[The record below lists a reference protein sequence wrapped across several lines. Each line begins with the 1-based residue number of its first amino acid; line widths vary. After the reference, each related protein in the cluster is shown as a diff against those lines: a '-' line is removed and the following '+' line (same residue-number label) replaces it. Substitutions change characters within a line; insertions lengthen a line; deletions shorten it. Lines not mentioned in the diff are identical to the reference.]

1 MVDLYLNILKGTK
14 IMGNDVTIRN
24 ATTSDTDFIIWII
37 ETAGRSGRSV
47 GFTDLLFPES
57 KSKTYG
63 FLSDL
68 ICSDIRSLF
77 HFSNFKIA
85 EVNKQPVA
93 GLSGYYTPEINSEH
107 FKECLLATQKKF
119 KLSAEQSDEML
130 NRIGVFVGCFPGLL
144 DSAWVVEWVA
154 VKSEFRRQGIIN
166 NLLRNIISEGIVE
179 KKCAVIQIAV
189 AKGNTPAINAYKN
202 IGFSFYDDKSS
213 EQFESVFGYAGM
225 DRLVIE
231 KENFTQFTA

>member
-1 MVDLYLNILKGTK
+1 
-14 IMGNDVTIRN
+14 MGNDVIIRN
-24 ATTSDTDFIIWII
+24 ATTSDIDFIIWII

-47 GFTDLLFPES
+47 GFTDLIFPKSKS
-57 KSKTYG
+57 KSKTYD

-93 GLSGYYTPEINSEH
+93 GLSGYYTPEINSKH
-107 FKECLLATQKKF
+107 FKECLLTTQQKF
-119 KLSAEQSDEML
+119 KLSAEESDAML

-154 VKSEFRRQGIIN
+154 TKPEFRQQGITN
-166 NLLRNIISEGIVE
+166 SLLKTIVSKGIAENDCDV
-179 KKCAVIQIAV
+179 VQIAV

-202 IGFSFYDDKSS
+202 IGFRYYDDKSS
-213 EQFESVFGYAGM
+213 EQFESVFGYAGI
-225 DRLVIE
+225 DRLVIQ
-231 KENFTQFTA
+231 KENFADFTA